1 MMHDLVDR
9 LRRTRVLPVI
19 EIEDAG
25 AAAALAGA
33 LAQGGIGAIEFTLRT
48 PAALAALAAAK
59 RAQPT
64 LLVGMGTVVDE
75 DGARRAVDAG
85 ADFLV
90 TPGAT
95 PDLLAA
101 LADLGAPF
109 LPGVAT
115 ASEAMAAR
123 QLGVKFM
130 KFFPAEP
137 AGGLAYLKALAGPF
151 PDLRFCPTGGITAE
165 AAPNYL
171 ALQNVVCVGGSWVAP
186 KELIARKDWRAIEA
200 NARRASGL

>member
-1 MMHDLVDR
+1 
-9 LRRTRVLPVI
+9 
-19 EIEDAG
+19 
-25 AAAALAGA
+25 
-33 LAQGGIGAIEFTLRT
+33 
-48 PAALAALAAAK
+48 
-59 RAQPT
+59 
-64 LLVGMGTVVDE
+64 
-75 DGARRAVDAG
+75 
-85 ADFLV
+85 
-90 TPGAT
+90 
-95 PDLLAA
+95 
-101 LADLGAPF
+101 
-109 LPGVAT
+109 
-115 ASEAMAAR
+115 
-123 QLGVKFM
+123 M

>member
-33 LAQGGIGAIEFTLRT
+33 LAQGGTGAIEFTLRT
-48 PAALAALAAAK
+48 PAALAALEAAK
-59 RAQPT
+59 RAEPS

-200 NARRASGL
+200 NARRATGL

>member
-1 MMHDLVDR
+1 MHDFVQR
-9 LRRTRVLPVI
+9 LRKTRVLPVI

-25 AAAALAGA
+25 AAAALAGV
-33 LAQGGIGAIEFTLRT
+33 LAQGGVGAIEFTLRT
-48 PAALAALAAAK
+48 PAALAALEAAK
-59 RAQPT
+59 RAEPS
-64 LLVGMGTVVDE
+64 LLAGMGTVVDE

-95 PDLLAA
+95 AELLDA
-101 LADLGAPF
+101 LVKLGVPF

-123 QLGVKFM
+123 AHGVSFL

-171 ALQNVVCVGGSWVAP
+171 ALQNVVCVGGSWIAP